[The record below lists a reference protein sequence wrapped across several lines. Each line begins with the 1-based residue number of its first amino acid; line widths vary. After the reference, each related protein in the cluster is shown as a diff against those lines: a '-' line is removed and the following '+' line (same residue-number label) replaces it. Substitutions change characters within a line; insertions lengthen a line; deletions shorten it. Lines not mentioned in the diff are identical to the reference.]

1 MAQRTGRTQRLLPA
15 APRWAHQFCS
25 ASSLCGRL
33 SAMADRYREAV
44 IGAAAACAAPRT
56 AARAGR
62 RTLLLRGRRLLRF
75 ATSQIVWQYGRAPQ
89 PAGDHR
95 VRLRISR
102 SLEAAARHQRR
113 RTRSRRRH
121 TSHPL
126 QRSPPLHC
134 KSIPAHRDEQHCTV
148 GAQQNNKIKAR
159 CLLRRLTMFLLSWN
173 YVGLSIEEHCRAA
186 SGVSTTIASSAAGT
200 VCASADSDGEHAVVA
215 HASLRGGRVTS
226 GHDQRLGHIVA
237 CTRALWRPESRR
249 TGPTRRARR
258 RS

>member
-1 MAQRTGRTQRLLPA
+1 M
-15 APRWAHQFCS
+15 H
-25 ASSLCGRL
+25 
-33 SAMADRYREAV
+33 
-44 IGAAAACAAPRT
+44 
-56 AARAGR
+56 
-62 RTLLLRGRRLLRF
+62 LR
-75 ATSQIVWQYGRAPQ
+75 V
-89 PAGDHR
+89 
-95 VRLRISR
+95 SR

-215 HASLRGGRVTS
+215 HASLRGGRVTKWS
-226 GHDQRLGHIVA
+226 RPAPRAHCCVHESAVATRVATDGSDATGTSPQLKHGWVSLVRRNVGWVAADLLPRAPLASTQHTQPGRLFRH
-237 CTRALWRPESRR
+237 RA
-249 TGPTRRARR
+249 ARELR
-258 RS
+258 KGGQS

>member
-1 MAQRTGRTQRLLPA
+1 M
-15 APRWAHQFCS
+15 
-25 ASSLCGRL
+25 
-33 SAMADRYREAV
+33 
-44 IGAAAACAAPRT
+44 
-56 AARAGR
+56 
-62 RTLLLRGRRLLRF
+62 
-75 ATSQIVWQYGRAPQ
+75 
-89 PAGDHR
+89 
-95 VRLRISR
+95 RLRVSR

-215 HASLRGGRVTS
+215 HASLRGGRVTKWS
-226 GHDQRLGHIVA
+226 RPAPRAHCCVHESAVATRVATDGSDATGTSPQLKHGYKACMCCSLCTGLERCAGARAECDIRL
-237 CTRALWRPESRR
+237 
-249 TGPTRRARR
+249 
-258 RS
+258 